1 MPYELGVD
9 LGTTFTAAAVRE
21 AGGEP
26 VMVGLGNRALQ
37 VPSVLFRTD
46 SGFVVGEGAER
57 RGAAE
62 PRRLVREFKRRL
74 GDPVPILVDGA
85 PFSAETLSAT
95 LLRWVVDAV
104 TRRQGGPP
112 AGLVLTHPASWGEY
126 KLEVLRQVVTLS
138 LSIDHRVLDGEQGSR
153 FLAAI
158 GRLLADPATAF
169 LR

>member
-21 AGGEP
+21 GDEP

-46 SGFVVGEGAER
+46 TGFLVGEAAER
-57 RGAAE
+57 RGSVE

-85 PFSAETLSAT
+85 PFSPEMLSGT

-104 TRRQGGPP
+104 TRRQGEPP
-112 AGLVLTHPASWGEY
+112 AGLVLTHPASWGQY
-126 KLEVLRQVVTLS
+126 KLDVLREVVTLAEVGPARWCAEPVGAAAQYAS
-138 LSIDHRVLDGEQGSR
+138 RARVAVG
-153 FLAAI
+153 
-158 GRLLADPATAF
+158 
-169 LR
+169 